1 MIDHDVNVKKRFIEE
16 EELLEE
22 GFRLAVEI
30 FDSGFRPDFIVG
42 IWRGGSTVGIY
53 VQECLQYL
61 GVKTDHIAIRTSYRG
76 QPSYGELI
84 DNPERIRVH
93 GLQYLFENLDRED
106 KLLIV
111 DDVLSSGYNIEAVV
125 QRLERK
131 CKRNMPDEVRVAVPY
146 YKPSKNLSGRTPD
159 YFLHT
164 TDDWLVLPY
173 ELQGLTGEEISQFK
187 PEVRVMIDN
196 VKNQTPT
203 S

>member
-1 MIDHDVNVKKRFIEE
+1 MKKQFIEE
-16 EELLEE
+16 QALLEDA
-22 GFRLAVEI
+22 FRLAVKI

-84 DNPERIRVH
+84 ENPESIRVH
-93 GLQYLFENLDRED
+93 GLQYLFENLNRED

-111 DDVLSSGYNIEAVV
+111 DDVFSSGYNVEAVIN
-125 QRLERK
+125 RLTRK
-131 CKRNMPDEVRVAVPY
+131 CKRNMPEEVRVAVPY
-146 YKPSKNLSGRTPD
+146 FKPVKNLSGRKPD

-164 TDDWLVLPY
+164 TEDWLVLPY
-173 ELQGLTGEEISQFK
+173 ELQGLSTEEIAEYK
-187 PEVRVMIDN
+187 PDVAPLIREALQKM
-196 VKNQTPT
+196 T